1 MYDTHNNLD
10 RRNQDRFTIPGAKV
24 LYKAADK
31 SMAVSPLVD
40 ISKSSIR
47 FELTKDIAERPFIN
61 LELIVTSMGRI
72 TLKGRVV
79 WDSYI
84 DSESKKHIAIQFSP
98 FGTWDDYNTLES
110 FASIIEL
117 FNMYCKIPQEG
128 SFY

>member
-24 LYKAADK
+24 LYKAKDR
-31 SMAVSPLVD
+31 SIAVSPLVD

-47 FELTKDIAERPFIN
+47 FELTKDIAEENNIN
-61 LELIVTSMGRI
+61 FELITSPMDKVN
-72 TLKGRVV
+72 LKGKVV
-79 WDSYI
+79 WNSYI
-84 DSESKKHIAIQFSP
+84 DSEAKRHVAIQFSP

-117 FNMYCKIPQEG
+117 FNIYCKIPHEN
-128 SFY
+128 SVL